1 MFKIIFTDGNEEI
14 NFLAIT
20 KKHTNPYAYDDE
32 KELVVSLLSIG
43 LKKYTTGIR
52 ILKFGTSTDESHNSI
67 DEFFDAAFF
76 GISKNYN
83 SIIVEIFFIKIQ
95 ISL

>member
-1 MFKIIFTDGNEEI
+1 MINIIFTDGNEEI
-14 NFLAIT
+14 NFFAIT
-20 KKHTNPYAYDDE
+20 KKHTNPHAYEDE
-32 KELVVSLLSIG
+32 QELVVSLLSIG
-43 LKKYTTGIR
+43 LQKYTAGIR
-52 ILKFGTSTDESHNSI
+52 ILKVGTSTDDSHNSI

-95 ISL
+95 ILF